1 MAKRKP
7 TPLHPTLDS
16 EVVREAAQQ
25 LVWAVQNEAGERALS
40 AKSYERAIRELERL
54 RGRPLLFP
62 GIASGAGRGARVR
75 MADGTTKLDFIGGI
89 GVQLFGHGDEDL
101 LATAVAA
108 AASDVVFQG
117 HLLPGPEYLRL
128 SRALKKAAGSRFRH
142 VWLSLSGAV
151 ANENALKMIFQRHA
165 PADHI
170 VVFERG
176 FHGRTG
182 VMQELSDKPAYRE
195 GQPLRSNVL
204 QVPFYDETNPESIER
219 SVEVLDDHLRRY
231 PGRVAGMCFELVQG
245 EGGFN
250 TAPREFFAALMQRCR
265 DAKIAVWVDEVQTFG
280 RTGEIFAF
288 QTLDL
293 ESYVDIVTLGKT
305 LQGSAVVFTAR
316 YNPRPGLVAGTFA
329 GNTAGMAVGARILE
343 RLMDEGYLGAEG
355 RVAVLGRR
363 IEKRFEALAKR
374 LPRAIGA
381 RSGLGAMQAFVP
393 FDGAPDTVKAILMAA
408 FDEGLIL
415 LNAGADPM
423 RIRMLPPV
431 NVTDEELESAFAIL
445 EKALRQVAES
455 RGWPC

>member
-1 MAKRKP
+1 MAGRKS

-16 EVVREAAQQ
+16 PVVKEAAQQ
-25 LVWAVQNEAGERALS
+25 LVWAVQNEAGERTLS
-40 AKSYERAIRELERL
+40 PRSYERAIRDLERL
-54 RGRPLLFP
+54 RGRPLFFP
-62 GIASGAGRGARVR
+62 GITSGAGRGARVR
-75 MADGTTKLDFIGGI
+75 MADGTTKLDFVGGI

-101 LATAVAA
+101 LQTAVAA

-128 SRALKKAAGSRFRH
+128 SRLLRKAAGSRFRH

-170 VVFERG
+170 VVFERA

-195 GQPLRSNVL
+195 GQPLRTGVL
-204 QVPFYDETNPESIER
+204 QVPFFDPSDPDSTMR
-219 SVEVLDDHLRRY
+219 SVEVLDAHLQRH

-265 DAKIAVWVDEVQTFG
+265 DEKIAVWVDEVQTFG
-280 RTGEIFAF
+280 RTGELFAY

-293 ESYVDIVTLGKT
+293 ESYVDVVTLGKT
-305 LQGSAVVFTAR
+305 LQGSAAVFTAR
-316 YNPRPGLVAGTFA
+316 YNPKPGLVAGTFA

-343 RLMDEGYLGAEG
+343 RLTKDGYLGPDG

-381 RSGLGAMQAFVP
+381 QSGLGAMRAFVP
-393 FDGAPDTVKAILMAA
+393 FDGEPATVKAVLMAA

-415 LNAGADPM
+415 LNAGANPM
-423 RIRMLPPV
+423 KIRLLPPV
-431 NVTDEELESAFAIL
+431 NVTDEELEGAFAIL

>member
-1 MAKRKP
+1 MARRKS
-7 TPLHPTLDS
+7 TPLHPILDS

-25 LVWAVQNEAGERALS
+25 LVWAVQNEAGERCLS
-40 AKSYERAIRELERL
+40 PQSYERAIRDLERL
-54 RGRPLLFP
+54 RGRPLFYP
-62 GIASGAGRGARVR
+62 GITSGAGRGARVR
-75 MADGTTKLDFIGGI
+75 MADGTTKIDFVGGI
-89 GVQLFGHGDEDL
+89 GVQLFGHADEDL

-108 AASDVVFQG
+108 AAADVLFQG

-128 SRALKKAAGSRFRH
+128 SRDLKKAAGSRFRH

-170 VVFERG
+170 AVFERA

-182 VMQELSDKPAYRE
+182 VMQELSDKPAFRE

-204 QVPFYDETNPESIER
+204 QVPFYDETDPESVER
-219 SVEVLDDHLRRY
+219 SVEVLDEHLRRY

-265 DAKIAVWVDEVQTFG
+265 DEKIAVWVDEVQTFG
-280 RTGEIFAF
+280 RTGELFAY

-293 ESYVDIVTLGKT
+293 ESYVDVVTLGKT
-305 LQGSAVVFTAR
+305 LHGSAAIFTAR
-316 YNPRPGLVAGTFA
+316 YNPKPGLVAGTFA

-343 RLMDEGYLGAEG
+343 RLTSEGYLGPEG

-363 IEKRFEALAKR
+363 IEKKFEALSKR
-374 LPRAIGA
+374 MPRAVGPRSGIGA
-381 RSGLGAMQAFVP
+381 MRAFVP
-393 FDGAPDTVKAILMAA
+393 FDGAPDTVKAILMAC
-408 FDEGLIL
+408 FEEGLIL
-415 LNAGADPM
+415 LNAGSDPM
-423 RIRMLPPV
+423 KIRMLPPV
-431 NVTDEELESAFAIL
+431 NVTDDELDVAFSIL
-445 EKALRQVAES
+445 EKALNQVAES
-455 RGWPC
+455 RGWSC